1 MTDKELRRL
10 SRSDLLELLIIERLE
25 IDRLIGEKNRA
36 AQELRAVNDKL
47 ESAAKELLDSQ
58 RILHKRFPY
67 NKD

>member
-47 ESAAKELLDSQ
+47 ESAARELLDSQ